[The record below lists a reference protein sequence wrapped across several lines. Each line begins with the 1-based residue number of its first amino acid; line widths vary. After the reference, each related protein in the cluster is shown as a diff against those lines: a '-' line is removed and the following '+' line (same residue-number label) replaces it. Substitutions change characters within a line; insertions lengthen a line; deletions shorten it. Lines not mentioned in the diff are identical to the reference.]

1 MVHSKEIDME
11 FVERFNDWSVRQGDG
26 AEFKLNGKF
35 YHGVINKLSEEG
47 IMFRPFSIDFEY
59 KPGYEQYDLMFI
71 KLEDFDKV
79 ELEIFDEYRGCDD
92 SAIGLSG
99 CFEKW
104 RHLWPDENIPVVE
117 MRYEYLKS
125 LEPKQ
130 LSLAV

>member
-11 FVERFNDWSVRQGDG
+11 FVEKFNDWSVRQGDG

-47 IMFRPFSIDFEY
+47 IMFRPFSIDFEH

-79 ELEIFDEYRGCDD
+79 QLEIFDEYRGCDD